1 MKAWRQAETL
11 VEQAQR
17 VMRESKKLVE
27 QRKAQ
32 LRLLEQFVDQRGTMT
47 NGMLRHMVIR
57 AKAL

>member
-17 VMRESKKLVE
+17 VMRESKKLVK

-47 NGMLRHMVIR
+47 NGMLRDMVIR

>member
-17 VMRESKKLVE
+17 VMCESKKLVE

-32 LRLLEQFVDQRGTMT
+32 LRLLEQLIDQRGTMT
-47 NGMLRHMVIR
+47 DGMLRDTVIR